1 MFKKLLFI
9 NINKIKTRFNIP
21 LNNKNVNYIIINPE
35 TDIMKIKI
43 NHKIPFKHRF
53 ETSDFIPN

>member
-21 LNNKNVNYIIINPE
+21 LNNKNVSYMIINPE

-43 NHKIPFKHRF
+43 NHKIPFKDRF
-53 ETSDFIPN
+53 ETIDFIPN